1 LSFQT
6 LNMSSDFKDFISL
19 LDSGNQEAWDIM
31 RFEMEQI
38 IEHSCRDE
46 LIEMLWISNGTGIP
60 KNKTQFFDE
69 VFRLIREKLND
80 SLPQFEN
87 FKELKNFI
95 LALSASYI
103 NDGFRNFMLLLCRN
117 DSRAWLRLDKDLKT
131 KMVYWLVSVKK
142 SNLTDAEQVYYD
154 ALIIFTQAVHQKK
167 LDFMSSKNLKSY
179 IFRITELKMLE
190 MNRENRR
197 QEKFSN
203 FEIAENLSLVEE
215 LYDDELDLKV
225 ELLMQRLESM
235 EREILFNNY
244 FHNENLKTIASRL
257 GITEENCR
265 VIKFRALKKM
275 KALVKDMNLI
285 DA

>member
-1 LSFQT
+1 
-6 LNMSSDFKDFISL
+6 
-19 LDSGNQEAWDIM
+19 
-31 RFEMEQI
+31 
-38 IEHSCRDE
+38 
-46 LIEMLWISNGTGIP
+46 
-60 KNKTQFFDE
+60 
-69 VFRLIREKLND
+69 
-80 SLPQFEN
+80 
-87 FKELKNFI
+87 
-95 LALSASYI
+95 
-103 NDGFRNFMLLLCRN
+103 
-117 DSRAWLRLDKDLKT
+117 
-131 KMVYWLVSVKK
+131 
-142 SNLTDAEQVYYD
+142 
-154 ALIIFTQAVHQKK
+154 
-167 LDFMSSKNLKSY
+167 
-179 IFRITELKMLE
+179 